1 MAGQI
6 LFVSGIDTDVGKTIA
21 TGVFAR
27 MLAQQGVRV
36 ITQKMV
42 QTGCEKLSDDIITHR
57 KVQGVPLCDDDT
69 CGLTCRFIYHYPCSP
84 HLAAEMEG
92 RAIDLDLITQDSR
105 TLAQRYEVVL
115 LEGAGG
121 LAVPLNAT
129 QTTLDYLQQQG
140 YPLILV
146 TSGKL
151 GSINHTLLSLE
162 VCRARNIPL
171 HTLIYNRY
179 PKKDDIIEQSS
190 ECYLQHYLQQHHPNA
205 QFMILEEQKAI

>member
-6 LFVSGIDTDVGKTIA
+6 LFVSGIDTEVGKTIA
-21 TGVFAR
+21 TGVYAR
-27 MLAQQGVRV
+27 KLAQQGVRV

-42 QTGCEKLSDDIITHR
+42 QTGCERLSEDILTHR
-57 KVQGVPLCDDDT
+57 KVQGVALNEDDLS
-69 CGLTCRFIYHYPCSP
+69 GLTCRFIYHYPCSP
-84 HLAAEMEG
+84 HLAAEMEE
-92 RAIDLDLITQDSR
+92 RAIDLARITQDSQ
-105 TLAQRYEVVL
+105 TLAQRYDVVL

-121 LAVPLNAT
+121 LAVPLNDT
-129 QTTLDYLQQQG
+129 LTSLDYIQQHR

-162 VCRARNIPL
+162 VCRARQIPV

-179 PKKDDIIEQSS
+179 PKKDALIERSS
-190 ECYLQHYLQQHHPNA
+190 AAYLQTYLKKHHPQAVFEFLDA
-205 QFMILEEQKAI
+205 QAL